1 MRTSRRVVPA
11 AAAALVVALAVV
23 GCGTDDSYPSESAQ
37 TTTEAARETDPPT
50 GTAESEP
57 GPAGTETQGT
67 EAQGTETTDGIPA
80 YQPSTLVSRAIGSA
94 VLTTSDPIEQVSTF
108 YLDFVD
114 REGWQTVSE
123 SVTPYS
129 TSLTIRKPGKGASIS
144 VSSGGD
150 GTLVSISTYPSP

>member
-37 TTTEAARETDPPT
+37 TTTEAARETAPPT

>member
-1 MRTSRRVVPA
+1 MPA
-11 AAAALVVALAVV
+11 AAAALVVTLAVV

-37 TTTEAARETDPPT
+37 TTTEAARETTPPT
-50 GTAESEP
+50 GTGESEP
-57 GPAGTETQGT
+57 GQTGTETQGT

>member
-1 MRTSRRVVPA
+1 MPA

-37 TTTEAARETDPPT
+37 TTTEAARETTRPT

-57 GPAGTETQGT
+57 GPTGTES
-67 EAQGTETTDGIPA
+67 QGTETTDGIPA
-80 YQPSTLVSRAIGSA
+80 YQPSTLVSRAIGST

-114 REGWQTVSE
+114 REGWQTISE

-129 TSLTIRKPGKGASIS
+129 TSLTIRKPGEGASIS

>member
-1 MRTSRRVVPA
+1 MRTSRRAVPA

-37 TTTEAARETDPPT
+37 TTTEAARETTRPT

-57 GPAGTETQGT
+57 GPTGTES
-67 EAQGTETTDGIPA
+67 QGTETTDGIPA
-80 YQPSTLVSRAIGSA
+80 YQPSTLVSRAIGST

-114 REGWQTVSE
+114 REGWQTISE

-129 TSLTIRKPGKGASIS
+129 TSLTIRKPGEGASIS

>member
-37 TTTEAARETDPPT
+37 TTTEAARETTPPT
-50 GTAESEP
+50 GTAESE
-57 GPAGTETQGT
+57 PAGTETQGT